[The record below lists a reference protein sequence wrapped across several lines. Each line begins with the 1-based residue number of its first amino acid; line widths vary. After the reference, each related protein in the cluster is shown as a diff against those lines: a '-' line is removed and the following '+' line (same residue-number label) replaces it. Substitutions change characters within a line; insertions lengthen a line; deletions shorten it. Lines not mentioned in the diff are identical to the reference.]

1 MLRIIFPCLI
11 LFFFNPTI
19 AQQKINLTPKGNSSS
34 KPSINNSD
42 NDGDGIIDLV
52 DDDDDNDGILDVD
65 EGMNIIQGTYGSQ
78 LIDDADAIFEISPNT
93 NAAQLASYLFAPSSD
108 VTVTGAT
115 INMGNGTVNQIATF
129 DDADQITN
137 SSGTTQA
144 FTDFSTGIIFST
156 GNVEILDDVLSN
168 NSGGTSAAGGGGIDD
183 DFDDGNGE
191 FDVASLSF
199 TVNVPYAA
207 NIAGKFIFASEEYL
221 EYVGGIFNDKA
232 KIFVNGVNQALTPNN
247 VDVSINSINSTLE
260 STFFIDNATDPTAI
274 NIETDGFTTVLNFST
289 TLNPGNNT
297 IKIGI
302 ADGGDNAFD
311 SFLLFEA
318 NSFEIQS
325 QNITGIDTD
334 NDGVFDHLDNDSDAD
349 GCPDAIE
356 GAGNILITQVNGAG
370 QINGGQ
376 DSDGIPTLAS
386 GGQAILAD
394 VLDALNTSQCP
405 CGRVITNRQLPFY
418 VRRQ

>member
-1 MLRIIFPCLI
+1 MLRTIFPCLI
-11 LFFFNPTI
+11 LFFLNTTI
-19 AQQKINLTPKGNSSS
+19 AQQNITLTPKGNSSS

-65 EGMNIIQGTYGSQ
+65 EGMNIIQGTYGST
-78 LIDDADAIFEISPNT
+78 LIDDADAIFEVTPNT
-93 NAAQLASYLFAPSSD
+93 NAAQLASYLFVPSSD
-108 VTVTGAT
+108 VTVSGAT
-115 INMGNGTVNQIATF
+115 INMGNGSVNQIATF

-137 SSGTTQA
+137 SSGATQTFA
-144 FTDFSTGIIFST
+144 NFSTGIIFST

-168 NSGGTSAAGGGGIDD
+168 NSGGTSASAGGGVDN
-183 DFDDGNGE
+183 DFDTGVGD

-207 NIAGKFIFASEEYL
+207 NITGKFIFASEEYL
-221 EYVGGIFNDKA
+221 EYVGDIYNDNA

-247 VDVSINSINSTLE
+247 VDISINTINTTTE
-260 STFFIDNATDPTAI
+260 SAFFVNNTTSPSAA
-274 NIETDGFTTVLNFST
+274 NIEPDGFTTVLNFST

-302 ADGGDNAFD
+302 ADGGDASFD
-311 SFLLFEA
+311 SYLLFEA
-318 NSFEIQS
+318 NSFQIQS

-334 NDGVFDHLDNDSDAD
+334 NDGIYDHLDNDSDAD

-376 DSDGIPTLAS
+376 DADGIPTLAS

-394 VLDALNTSQCP
+394 VLDILNTSQCP